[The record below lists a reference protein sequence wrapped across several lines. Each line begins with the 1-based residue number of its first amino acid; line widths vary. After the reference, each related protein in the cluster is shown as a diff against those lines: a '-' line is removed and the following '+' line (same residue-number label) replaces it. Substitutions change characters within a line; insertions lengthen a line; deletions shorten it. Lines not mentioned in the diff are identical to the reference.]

1 MRTNSK
7 IISMSGI
14 TQSENAKFAVSLLKA
29 KPNQLKQFSHFKK
42 NSTWLIKHRDGL
54 RKDYGNMYVA
64 VRHGKICS
72 KSKNFPKLLKEVRAK
87 YGSSQDVF
95 IDYIGRDRISLLL

>member
-1 MRTNSK
+1 
-7 IISMSGI
+7 MSGI
-14 TQSENAKFAVSLLKA
+14 TQSKNAKLAISLLKA
-29 KPNQLKQFSHFKK
+29 KPNELKQFAAFRK
-42 NSTWLIKHRDGL
+42 NSTWLIKNRDDL

-64 VRHGKICS
+64 IRHGKICS
-72 KSKNFPKLLKEVRAK
+72 KSQNFSKLLKEVKAK